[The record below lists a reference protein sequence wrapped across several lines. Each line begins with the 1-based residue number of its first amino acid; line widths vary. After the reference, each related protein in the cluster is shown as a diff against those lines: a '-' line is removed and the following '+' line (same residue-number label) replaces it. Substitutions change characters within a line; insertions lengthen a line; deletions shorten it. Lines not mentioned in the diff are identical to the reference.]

1 MNAAVESY
9 TELIRSDIFSVSPD
23 MHAAK
28 CGAKQIGVDIS
39 CSNIAACS
47 LPALRLTKC
56 GNHLKLMMTL
66 VVVRGLNFGAE

>member
-1 MNAAVESY
+1 MR
-9 TELIRSDIFSVSPD
+9 TQPLKRTQIRSEIFSVSPD
-23 MHAAK
+23 VHAAK
-28 CGAKQIGVDIS
+28 CGAMQIGVDIS
-39 CSNIAACS
+39 CFNVAAS